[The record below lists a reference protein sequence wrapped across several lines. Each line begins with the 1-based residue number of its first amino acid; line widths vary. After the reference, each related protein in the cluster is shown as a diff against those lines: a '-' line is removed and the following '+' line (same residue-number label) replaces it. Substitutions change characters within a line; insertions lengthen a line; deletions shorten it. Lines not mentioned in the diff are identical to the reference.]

1 MVTILGSIDNAWK
14 RGHTTNI
21 HHLIFTEDSILIFDV
36 MNKKYIRKETRD
48 YLLSDPLTLVPN
60 TAVESYGTYKDSKII
75 HKEIIDQAI
84 SDGLQIEK
92 NIEGEIT
99 KNPPDFQQINYVDIK
114 SITLSQGKFL
124 ELPSLDIS
132 TNSDNLKY
140 KLMHNNY
147 EKLAHLDEETFNK
160 YTDTL
165 KKAIGD
171 RVKTLD

>member
-1 MVTILGSIDNAWK
+1 MP
-14 RGHTTNI
+14 HTKI
-21 HHLIFTEDSILIFDV
+21 QRF
-36 MNKKYIRKETRD
+36 
-48 YLLSDPLTLVPN
+48 
-60 TAVESYGTYKDSKII
+60 KDSKII

-84 SDGLQIEK
+84 SEGLQIEK
-92 NIEGEIT
+92 NIENEIT

-132 TNSDNLKY
+132 TNSDNIKY